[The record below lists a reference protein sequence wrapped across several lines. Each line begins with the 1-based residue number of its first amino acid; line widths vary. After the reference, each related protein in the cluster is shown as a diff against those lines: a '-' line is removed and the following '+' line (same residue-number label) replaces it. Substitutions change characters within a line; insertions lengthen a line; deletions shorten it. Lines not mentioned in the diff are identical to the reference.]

1 VLAFNKE
8 NVMTIST
15 RTLGCLLAATTL
27 ALFAPV
33 SSAWAG
39 PEADGVSED
48 DIDVDV
54 DEDDDDDDDDE
65 ADDCDSENDDCDSE
79 GHVTGGCSGT
89 IAPELG
95 QSIGGLLC
103 TLGLLGWQ
111 LRRRRAA

>member
-1 VLAFNKE
+1 
-8 NVMTIST
+8 MTIST
-15 RTLGCLLAATTL
+15 RTLRCLVTAT
-27 ALFAPV
+27 ALGLFTPAL
-33 SSAWAG
+33 AWAS

-54 DEDDDDDDDDE
+54 EDEDEESEDCDEDDDDCE
-65 ADDCDSENDDCDSE
+65 AE
-79 GHVTGGCSGT
+79 GHVSGGCSGT

-111 LRRRRAA
+111 LRRRRPA